1 MRYVLQNGVSTNGD
15 KGQKGCHSLPTSLC
29 DACASSPT
37 SMRYVFPSSSA
48 EQKCS
53 QLQQYHQASRARV
66 VVKSPGTT
74 RRVARIHLALALP
87 SSFSSLPLIT
97 SRHPSSSPASPASIR
112 FSPLPHFW
120 MPIDQ
125 CAKLAGGRRAG
136 SRLPRESRRG
146 QTHAFAMCGKLPLH

>member
-1 MRYVLQNGVSTNGD
+1 MRYVLQNGVPPMEIKD
-15 KGQKGCHSLPTSLC
+15 RRDVIRCRRHS
-29 DACASSPT
+29 A
-37 SMRYVFPSSSA
+37 MHV
-48 EQKCS
+48 
-53 QLQQYHQASRARV
+53 HQAPPRCVMYFHHRQQNRNARSCNNTIRHRALV

-97 SRHPSSSPASPASIR
+97 SRHPSSSPASIR

-146 QTHAFAMCGKLPLH
+146 QTHAFAMCGELPLH